1 MAIGSFFPISAAGDT
16 KTIFK
21 QDHSLPTRDIL
32 TDIVRRSTGNQSAE
46 APSHLDV
53 KRLVERAMEIDRE
66 HSASPL
72 SEGQWDFGLDMLARA
87 EAPAETG
94 LALRQERIIVALS
107 QALAELKGDDV
118 QMAS

>member
-1 MAIGSFFPISAAGDT
+1 MATGSFLPVSPTGDPN
-16 KTIFK
+16 TIFD
-21 QDHSLPTRDIL
+21 QTHSLPTHEIL

-46 APSHLDV
+46 APSQLDV
-53 KRLVERAMEIDRE
+53 KRLVERAMEIDGE

-94 LALRQERIIVALS
+94 LALRQERIIAALS
-107 QALAELKGDDV
+107 KALAELKGDTGHI
-118 QMAS
+118 AS